1 MNWEI
6 ICEPNM
12 KSAHLSRIFRTLL
25 QLLKVM
31 LSKEDALVS
40 DDSVHKE
47 TSPVE
52 ENSSPKSSINEPL
65 APMMSQLVFKCGSC
79 SFSAPLNRSLKTR
92 IETNHPTQ
100 KSENTVQVKC
110 EVCNYRCNDHDAV
123 LDHIKSTHIKSKLLV
138 SLLRLQHFP
147 CKKCKFTSTKKA
159 SLRDHVAHQHP
170 ST

>member
-1 MNWEI
+1 
-6 ICEPNM
+6 M
-12 KSAHLSRIFRTLL
+12 KFAHLSRIFRSLL

-65 APMMSQLVFKCGSC
+65 ATMMSQLVFKCGSC

-92 IETNHPTQ
+92 IETNHP
-100 KSENTVQVKC
+100 NVKC
-110 EVCNYRCNDHDAV
+110 EVCNYRCNDHDAL
-123 LDHIKSTHIKSKLLV
+123 LDHIKSTHINFLYL
-138 SLLRLQHFP
+138 
-147 CKKCKFTSTKKA
+147 C
-159 SLRDHVAHQHP
+159 
-170 ST
+170 